1 MPRLPVLNAREIVRA
16 LERGGFEFARQRG
29 GHAIMIHPLT
39 KKVAV
44 VPMHGGKDVLPETLG
59 GILQQAGLTREE
71 FRRLL
76 K

>member
-1 MPRLPVLNAREIVRA
+1 
-16 LERGGFEFARQRG
+16 
-29 GHAIMIHPLT
+29 MIHPLT